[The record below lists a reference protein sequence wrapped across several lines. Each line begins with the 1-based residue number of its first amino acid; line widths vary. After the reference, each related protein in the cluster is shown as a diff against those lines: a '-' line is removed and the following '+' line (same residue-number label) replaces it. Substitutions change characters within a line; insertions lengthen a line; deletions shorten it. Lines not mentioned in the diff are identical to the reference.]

1 MASGPPLRVSLVN
14 DHALVVAGTAGL
26 LAPFAARVRLVEQ
39 AVGVGHDPQ
48 VDVDVVLYDTFAMP
62 GAAQIDLD
70 AALVG
75 SEARLVVYS
84 WNVDPSVAEQALAA
98 GASGVVSKA
107 ASAETLVESL
117 ERIHA
122 GEELVIAGNTGV
134 RGDAA
139 PGTDGAAPG
148 RWPGHDHGLSP
159 RESEVLAL
167 ICMGLSNAEVA
178 ERAIL
183 GANTVKSY
191 VRSLY
196 RKIGVTTRAQAI
208 LWGVEHGFLPD
219 RLRRLRDGDR

>member
-1 MASGPPLRVSLVN
+1 MSGVPLRVALVN

-26 LAPFAARVRLVEQ
+26 LAPFAGRIRLVEQ
-39 AVGVGHDPQ
+39 AVEVAHDPD
-48 VDVDVVLYDTFAMP
+48 VEVDVVLYDTYALP
-62 GAAQIDLD
+62 GEASIDLD
-70 AALVG
+70 RALAG
-75 SEARLVVYS
+75 SDARLVVYS
-84 WNVDPSVAEQALAA
+84 WNVDPDVAERALAA

-122 GEELVIAGNTGV
+122 GEELVVLGEPGV

-139 PGTDGAAPG
+139 AGDDGAAPG

-167 ICMGLSNAEVA
+167 ICMGLSNVEVA
-178 ERAIL
+178 ERAVL

-219 RLRRLRDGDR
+219 RVRRVHHGDG